1 MPSALEEMRAR
12 MAELQQRLEDDMSA
26 ARDRFSYRL
35 ERERAVFDVEV
46 VARHRAARV
55 RFWEFL
61 RHTRPLVVLT
71 APFIYVLILP
81 FVLLDLMV
89 SLYQAVCFPVYGIA
103 RVRRRDHIVIDRHL
117 LHYLNWLQKL
127 NCLYCSYVNGLIS
140 YIREIA
146 ARTEQYWC
154 PIKHSRRAAGLHE
167 RHADFIDYGD
177 AKGWRTELEALRDKL
192 GPPRA

>member
-1 MPSALEEMRAR
+1 MPTALEEIRAR
-12 MAELQQRLEDDMSA
+12 MAELQQRLEDEMSA
-26 ARDRFSYRL
+26 ARERFSYRL
-35 ERERAVFDVEV
+35 ERGRAVFDAEV

-61 RHTRPLVVLT
+61 RYTRPMVVLT
-71 APFIYVLILP
+71 APFIYALILP
-81 FVLLDLMV
+81 FVVLDIMV
-89 SLYQAVCFPVYGIA
+89 SLYQAVCFPVYGITK
-103 RVRRRDHIVIDRHL
+103 VRRGDHIVIDRHL
-117 LHYLNWLQKL
+117 LHYLNLLQKL

-140 YIREIA
+140 YIREIG

-154 PIKHSRRAAGLHE
+154 PIKHSRRAKGSHD

-177 AKGWRTELEALRDKL
+177 AEGWQTELDALRDRL

>member
-1 MPSALEEMRAR
+1 MPSAQEEMRAR
-12 MAELQQRLEDDMSA
+12 IAELHRQLEEEQSA
-26 ARDRFSYRL
+26 ARERFSYRM
-35 ERERAVFDVEV
+35 ERGRAVFDAEA

-55 RFWEFL
+55 RFWDCL
-61 RHTRPLVVLT
+61 RYTRPLVVLT
-71 APFIYVLILP
+71 APFIYVLVVP
-81 FVLLDLMV
+81 FVVLDVMV

-103 RVRRRDHIVIDRHL
+103 KVRRGDHIVIDRHL
-117 LHYLNWLQKL
+117 LHYLNLLEKL

-154 PIKHSRRAAGLHE
+154 PIKHSRRAAGLHD
-167 RHADFIDYGD
+167 RHVDFIDFGD
-177 AKGWRTELEALRDKL
+177 AEGWQTRVAALRDKL